1 MNRAILKFKI
11 NQTSS
16 KILAALAMVFAVMLT
31 LPNLAQAQAV
41 YRLVG
46 PDGQITFSDK
56 PSTVA
61 TKVTA
66 INVGDQPMASS
77 TPALPF
83 ELRQVA
89 SKFPV
94 TLYSSSSCAPCDVA
108 RTFLNKRGIP
118 FTEKTIVSSEDAEA
132 LRRISGEN
140 SLPFLTIGAQQIK
153 GYSDAEWSQFLDAAS
168 YPQTSALP
176 ANYRNPVAAPLV
188 AVQNPA
194 PAAKPEE
201 TRTPATPA
209 ETVRPR
215 IDSRTNPAG
224 IQF

>member
-11 NQTSS
+11 NQISS
-16 KILAALAMVFAVMLT
+16 KILAVLATVFAVMLT
-31 LPNLAQAQAV
+31 LTNLAQAQAV

-61 TKVTA
+61 TKVTP
-66 INVGDQPMASS
+66 INVGDKPVALGG
-77 TPALPF
+77 PALPF

-94 TLYSSSSCAPCDVA
+94 TLYSSSNCAPCNVG

-118 FTEKTIVSSEDAEA
+118 FAEKTIVTTEDADA

-153 GYSDAEWSQFLDAAS
+153 GYSDAEWSQFLDAAG
-168 YPQTSALP
+168 YPQTSVLP

-194 PAAKPEE
+194 QAAKPEE
-201 TRTPATPA
+201 TQTPTVPA
-209 ETVRPR
+209 EP
-215 IDSRTNPAG
+215 ILPGLDNKSNPAG
-224 IQF
+224 IRF